1 MQYPKQA
8 DNYDVDIFNANF
20 RELAGNVISLD
31 TGKFD
36 KTEAQVLF
44 KDVAFNSG
52 NGVITFTLYDG
63 SVKTIDTLLEKLAV
77 NFDFDPQTQRL
88 IITLDDGEVKYIDL
102 SALITQ
108 YEFLDSDTVA
118 FTMDGAGKISA
129 KIREGSIGE
138 KHLCPN
144 YLANIKTEAAKAE
157 AGAAAA
163 AESKQAAADSEAV
176 AVASAATATQKAEQA
191 GKAAADAEAN
201 ALVTQTQAAASEDA
215 AIQSKSYAVGGTGSR
230 EGEDTDNAKAYAKK
244 AKESADRAE
253 GIVSGNFIPV
263 SEKGAAGGVASLDGS
278 GKVPKAQLPDD
289 IGNVTGIKGNAES
302 AYRTGNVNL
311 TPTNVGALPDTTL
324 YAGSDSVGGAANN
337 LKYFKNTSTE
347 NVGLDTTTENN
358 IGYVYGTDGIF
369 GISDGALYKQVYSS
383 SWAHEIYGDYRT
395 GQIAVRGKNNGTWQA
410 WRKLLDERNYTLLAR
425 AFGPQIHYG
434 TKSLNSGWYKVK
446 IKNKTHWMMSCT
458 VFLYQNYT
466 ASEILI
472 SGYCYADNNWYSPKA
487 KLVASTD
494 LSEIVVHFGYDSDGL
509 LWFAVP
515 AGQYTGL
522 TVCNINNGY
531 EQIEDWT
538 SIITIENQTSLTGT
552 IQATATATDA
562 VGNAAKVGGLAPQ
575 GTTGAN
581 TIVTR
586 DANGYTYLY
595 YINSNTSNNENPP
608 VSQVIVTNGS
618 DHYYRKASLAHLKAQ
633 MGLANVNN
641 TADANKNVAT
651 ANQING
657 VYTGGGGAQPPSY
670 VISGKTRFN
679 MMNNFKG
686 LTNPAGAY
694 MDTILMDNYTGGD
707 VPYVTGIGVTK
718 NNGNPRMFIANG
730 AKGNGSSWA
739 HQVEAITT
747 GNISS
752 QSVNYATSAGSAT
765 KATQDGNGSVISSTY
780 AKLNANV
787 TFNQIYVPLWRY
799 DGENA
804 FIQLGS
810 GSIFLKNLGTV
821 YVWANNGFHIRDSAG
836 SAYKAAYASAFSVQ
850 SSRKYK
856 KNIEDMT
863 EQHALNIL
871 KYRVVTFGYI
881 NEDEPDNCEGVIAE
895 EVMEINPYPVV
906 LNENKEADGVDYSKF
921 VPELI
926 KMVQI
931 QQKEINELREEIK
944 DLKGMFS
951 SLHKNM
957 G

>member
-88 IITLDDGEVKYIDL
+88 VITLDDGEVKYIDL

-118 FTMDGAGKISA
+118 FMVDGAGKISA
-129 KIREGSIGE
+129 KVREGSIGE
-138 KHLCPN
+138 NHLRPN
-144 YLANIKTEAAKAE
+144 YLADIKAEAAKVDAS
-157 AGAAAA
+157 AALA
-163 AESKQAAADSEAV
+163 AESMQAAADSEAV

-201 ALVTQTQAAASEDA
+201 ALAAQTQATVSENA

-253 GIVSGNFIPV
+253 GIVNGNFIPV

-324 YAGSDSVGGAANN
+324 YAGSDSAGGAANN

-515 AGQYTGL
+515 AGHYTGL

-657 VYTGGGGAQPPSY
+657 IHRRWRCTAS
-670 VISGKTRFN
+670 
-679 MMNNFKG
+679 
-686 LTNPAGAY
+686 
-694 MDTILMDNYTGGD
+694 
-707 VPYVTGIGVTK
+707 
-718 NNGNPRMFIANG
+718 FICN
-730 AKGNGSSWA
+730 KR
-739 HQVEAITT
+739 Q
-747 GNISS
+747 
-752 QSVNYATSAGSAT
+752 
-765 KATQDGNGSVISSTY
+765 
-780 AKLNANV
+780 
-787 TFNQIYVPLWRY
+787 NQI
-799 DGENA
+799 
-804 FIQLGS
+804 
-810 GSIFLKNLGTV
+810 
-821 YVWANNGFHIRDSAG
+821 
-836 SAYKAAYASAFSVQ
+836 
-850 SSRKYK
+850 
-856 KNIEDMT
+856 
-863 EQHALNIL
+863 
-871 KYRVVTFGYI
+871 
-881 NEDEPDNCEGVIAE
+881 
-895 EVMEINPYPVV
+895 
-906 LNENKEADGVDYSKF
+906 
-921 VPELI
+921 
-926 KMVQI
+926 
-931 QQKEINELREEIK
+931 
-944 DLKGMFS
+944 
-951 SLHKNM
+951 
-957 G
+957 